1 MITATKERQDH
12 GTSGLIT
19 GILILA
25 LLYFGREVFIPLA
38 LAGLLAFLL
47 APMTTRLER
56 LGVPR
61 TPSALLVIAL
71 TFSLLIVAGWA
82 AMGQIYNLALEF
94 PQYQQNVNEK
104 VQELHLSSADKLTST
119 MQMIT
124 NVRKELATGNTTA
137 LPNAPIIATQ
147 ASRRRQTARV
157 PTQPLTT
164 DATQK
169 PTEPISV
176 RIAEPD
182 ETMFAVALRNIRP
195 LVRPM
200 ITAFV
205 VFVFVVFMLL
215 ARDNLRDRAIRLA
228 GDTHMHVTTVAM
240 TDASSRVSRYL
251 MMQFVVNASF
261 GTIAGLGLWGIG
273 VPHPLL
279 WAVLAGLLRF
289 IPYIGIWM
297 AAAGPILLSLA
308 ATPGWGH
315 FAWTVLLFVV
325 LELIAGN
332 VLEPL
337 LYGSSTG
344 ISSLAILVAAIFW
357 TWIWGPVGLLLSTPL
372 TVCLVVIGRHFP
384 QLQFL
389 GILLSEDMVLAPPQ
403 RFYQRVL
410 AFDRRDAEIIL
421 MEQLKTKSRAEVYDT
436 VVIPALSLVEEGRHS
451 EDLTNARSEQI
462 LESMEEI
469 LEELWMRRGA
479 ESAPAPASPLKIF
492 CVPARDFADEI
503 SAQMI
508 MHTVQDA
515 GAVRVISSDVNNTDL
530 AEMIDEEKPDVV
542 CVVGT
547 PPHALRPLK
556 LRCHQL
562 RARFPDQTVLAC
574 ILTADC
580 DLSGMRGRI
589 AMEDAQ
595 HVACSV
601 QQTRDYLLSLSS
613 PMVKEPTGEPTGMET
628 ATPVTDAPP
637 LPTLDIYSMSGESNE
652 ELFRHIAAHVARS
665 FDAPIAMINVADE
678 QTPFWKSQS
687 GLSDEVANCDLRNS
701 SICTRIALEGST
713 VVVPD
718 TAADSRFA
726 QDAFLCEK
734 SVRFYA
740 GAPLIAHDGREI
752 GSICVLDTRP
762 RQLTEQ
768 QKVHLQAAAEL
779 VMTAIELRTADG
791 GSEVGPIL
799 DVGGEVR
806 VASLPS

>member
-12 GTSGLIT
+12 GTSGLVT

-25 LLYFGREVFIPLA
+25 LLYFGREVFIPFA

-47 APMTTRLER
+47 APMATGLER
-56 LGVPR
+56 VGIPR
-61 TPSALLVIAL
+61 TPSALLVIAV
-71 TFSLLIVAGWA
+71 TFSLLTVGGWVV
-82 AMGQIYNLALEF
+82 MGQIYNLAVEL

-104 VQELHLSSADKLTST
+104 VQKLHLSSADKLTST

-124 NVRKELATGNTTA
+124 NVQKQLATGNATVPATE
-137 LPNAPIIATQ
+137 PILATQ
-147 ASRRRQTARV
+147 ASRRRQASRTPA
-157 PTQPLTT
+157 QPLAA

-169 PTEPISV
+169 PTEPVSV

-182 ETMFAVALRNIRP
+182 ETMLAMAVRNVRP

-215 ARDNLRDRAIRLA
+215 ARGNMRDRAIRLA
-228 GDTHMHVTTVAM
+228 GDTHMHLTTVAM

-251 MMQFVVNASF
+251 MMQFVVNVSF
-261 GTIAGLGLWGIG
+261 GAIAGLGLWGIG

-315 FAWTVLLFVV
+315 FVWTVLLFLV

-344 ISSLAILVAAIFW
+344 ISALAILVAAIFW

-389 GILLSEDMVLAPPQ
+389 GILLSEDMVLSPPQ

-410 AFDRRDAEIIL
+410 AFDRRDAEIML
-421 MEQLKTKSRAEVYDT
+421 TEQLKTKSRAEVYDT
-436 VVIPALSLVEEGRHS
+436 VVIPALSLVEEGRHA
-451 EDLTNARSEQI
+451 EDLTSARSEQI

-469 LEELWMRRGA
+469 LEGLWMRPGA
-479 ESAPAPASPLKIF
+479 ESAPLPASPLKIF

-515 GAVRVISSDVNNTDL
+515 GAVRVISSDMNNTDL
-530 AEMIDEEKPDVV
+530 AEMIEAEKPDVV

-562 RARFPDQTVLAC
+562 RARFPDLTVLAC

-613 PMVKEPTGEPTGMET
+613 PMMSEPTDVEA
-628 ATPVTDAPP
+628 ATPVADSPP
-637 LPTLDIYSMSGESNE
+637 LPTLDIYSLSGESNE

-665 FDAPIAMINVADE
+665 FDAPIAMINDAEE
-678 QTPFWKSQS
+678 QTPFWRSQS
-687 GLSDEVANCDLRNS
+687 GLSGEDANCDLRNS

-718 TAADSRFA
+718 TAADARFA
-726 QDAFLCEK
+726 EDAFLCEK

-791 GSEVGPIL
+791 GDEVVPML
-799 DVGGEVR
+799 DVGDVR

>member
-1 MITATKERQDH
+1 M
-12 GTSGLIT
+12 
-19 GILILA
+19 
-25 LLYFGREVFIPLA
+25 
-38 LAGLLAFLL
+38 
-47 APMTTRLER
+47 
-56 LGVPR
+56 
-61 TPSALLVIAL
+61 
-71 TFSLLIVAGWA
+71 
-82 AMGQIYNLALEF
+82 
-94 PQYQQNVNEK
+94 
-104 VQELHLSSADKLTST
+104 
-119 MQMIT
+119 
-124 NVRKELATGNTTA
+124 
-137 LPNAPIIATQ
+137 
-147 ASRRRQTARV
+147 
-157 PTQPLTT
+157 
-164 DATQK
+164 
-169 PTEPISV
+169 
-176 RIAEPD
+176 
-182 ETMFAVALRNIRP
+182 AVRNIRP

-251 MMQFVVNASF
+251 MMQFVVNVSF
-261 GTIAGLGLWGIG
+261 GAIAGLGLWGIG

-297 AAAGPILLSLA
+297 AAAGPILLALA
-308 ATPGWGH
+308 AAPDWAH
-315 FAWTVLLFVV
+315 FAWTVLLFLV

-344 ISSLAILVAAIFW
+344 ISALAILVAAIFW

-384 QLQFL
+384 QLKFL

-410 AFDRRDAEIIL
+410 AVDRRDAEIVL
-421 MEQLKTKSRAEVYDT
+421 MDQLKTKSRGEVYDT

-451 EDLTNARSEQI
+451 EDLTSVRSEQI

-469 LEELWMRRGA
+469 LEELWMRSRV
-479 ESAPAPASPLKIF
+479 EPAALPASPLKIF

-515 GAVRVISSDVNNTDL
+515 GAVRVISSDVNNADL
-530 AEMIDEEKPDVV
+530 AEMIEVEKPDVV

-601 QQTRDYLLSLSS
+601 QQARDYLLALSNPVVS
-613 PMVKEPTGEPTGMET
+613 EPAEAEIT
-628 ATPVTDAPP
+628 TPVVEAMP
-637 LPTLDIYSMSGESNE
+637 LPALDIYALSGESNE
-652 ELFRHIAAHVARS
+652 ELFRHIAMHVARS

-678 QTPFWKSQS
+678 QAPFWKSQS
-687 GLSDEVANCDLRNS
+687 GLSDEMANCDLRNS

-718 TAADSRFA
+718 TAVDPRFA
-726 QDAFLCEK
+726 EDAFLCEK

-740 GAPLIAHDGREI
+740 GSPLIAHDGREI

-768 QKVHLQAAAEL
+768 QKEHLRAAAEL

-791 GSEVGPIL
+791 GGAVVPML
-799 DVGGEVR
+799 DVGDVR